1 MKMGLG
7 ENKIQQQT
15 AHYTVHSVHS
25 LSVNSTLPDFDKQQ
39 NYTMPE

>member
-15 AHYTVHSVHS
+15 AHYTVHLHS